1 MFENLQEKLQR
12 AFKTLRGQAT
22 LTEENIDEAL
32 REIRLALLEADVN
45 FKVVK
50 QLIDQIRV
58 KAVGQDVLTALSP
71 GEQVIK
77 IVRDELVEILGR
89 DTARMKFA
97 SQPPTVILMA
107 GLQGSGKTTT
117 SGKLANWL
125 KNGGHRPL
133 LVSVDV
139 YRPAA
144 REQLKVVAQ
153 AVKANIYEGEVG
165 EATPGPRD
173 PRAKEAR
180 REAINTGSDVLI
192 VDTAGRLHIDDQLM
206 DEMQLLKRLLNPQEI
221 LFVADAMTGQDAVN
235 SADEFH
241 KKLSLTGV
249 VLTKMDGDARGGAAL
264 SIRQVTGQPI
274 KFIGVGEKYD
284 ALEPFHPDRI
294 VSRILGMGDILSLI
308 ERAESQIDKKKAQ
321 EMATKALTGD
331 GFSLEDFRDQLR
343 QVKKMGSMKSL
354 LGMLPSIGP
363 FSGLQKAA
371 DNVDEGQI
379 NRVEAII
386 NSMTTHERNHHEVIN
401 GSRRKRIARGSGT
414 TVQEVN
420 NLLRQ
425 YAQMKKMFKQMGKTV
440 APRTG
445 LFHQLQGQP
454 AHGVAGIDFHH
465 RLEPAIAL
473 GCAIDE
479 GVDANRPDIAGALQF
494 RFEQRKDVAIEALE
508 AARNVRRFA
517 EQRGYVRRYA
527 AAVVGRRPV
536 GPELSLAVI
545 DQAGVAA
552 ELQVARPHLQLDGE
566 IQRAL
571 QPGFDDHLSAI
582 LQGTGQPLLLC
593 RQHL

>member
-12 AFKTLRGQAT
+12 AFKSLRGQAV
-22 LTEENIDEAL
+22 LNEENMQEAL
-32 REIRLALLEADVN
+32 RELRLALLEADVN
-45 FKVVK
+45 LKVVK
-50 QLIDQIRV
+50 LFIDGVQA
-58 KAVGQDVLTALSP
+58 KAVGQQVMTALAP

-77 IVRDELVEILGR
+77 IVRDELVEILGK
-89 DTARMKFA
+89 DTAKLKFA
-97 SQPPTVILMA
+97 SQPPTVVLMA

-153 AVKANIYEGEVG
+153 AIKANLYEGQVG
-165 EATPGPRD
+165 EANTATVERL
-173 PRAKEAR
+173 AKEAR
-180 REAINTGSDVLI
+180 KEAINTGCNVLI
-192 VDTAGRLHIDDQLM
+192 VDTAGRLHIDERLM
-206 DEMQLLKRLLNPQEI
+206 DEMQLLKQLLNPQEI

-241 KKLSLTGV
+241 KKLALTGV

-308 ERAESQIDKKKAQ
+308 ERAEQTVDKKKAQ
-321 EMATKALTGD
+321 EIAAKALTGD

-343 QVKKMGSMKSL
+343 QVKKMGSMQNI

-371 DNVDEGQI
+371 DKVDEKQI

-386 NSMTTHERNHHEVIN
+386 NSMTSHERDHHEVIN

-414 TVQEVN
+414 SVQEVN

-425 YAQMKKMFKQMGKTV
+425 YAQMRKMFKDMGK
-440 APRTG
+440 ASFARR
-445 LFHQLQGQP
+445 L
-454 AHGVAGIDFHH
+454 AGMKF
-465 RLEPAIAL
+465 
-473 GCAIDE
+473 
-479 GVDANRPDIAGALQF
+479 
-494 RFEQRKDVAIEALE
+494 
-508 AARNVRRFA
+508 
-517 EQRGYVRRYA
+517 
-527 AAVVGRRPV
+527 
-536 GPELSLAVI
+536 
-545 DQAGVAA
+545 
-552 ELQVARPHLQLDGE
+552 
-566 IQRAL
+566 
-571 QPGFDDHLSAI
+571 PGM
-582 LQGTGQPLLLC
+582 
-593 RQHL
+593 

>member
-12 AFKTLRGQAT
+12 AFKTLRGQAV
-22 LTEENIDEAL
+22 LNEENIGEAL
-32 REIRLALLEADVN
+32 RELRLALLEADVN

-50 QLIDQIRV
+50 LFIDQV
-58 KAVGQDVLTALSP
+58 QAKAVGQEVMTALAP

-77 IVRDELVEILGR
+77 IVRDELVEILGK
-89 DTARMKFA
+89 DTAKLKFA

-153 AVKANIYEGEVG
+153 AIKANIYEGEVG
-165 EATPGPRD
+165 EANTATVERLV
-173 PRAKEAR
+173 KEAR
-180 REAINTGSDVLI
+180 REAINTSSNVLI
-192 VDTAGRLHIDDQLM
+192 VDTAGRLHIDDRLM
-206 DEMQLLKRLLNPQEI
+206 DEMQSLKRLLNPQEI

-308 ERAESQIDKKKAQ
+308 ERAEATVDKKKAQ
-321 EMATKALTGD
+321 DLATKALTGD
-331 GFSLEDFRDQLR
+331 GFSLEDFRDQLQ
-343 QVKKMGSMKSL
+343 QVKKMGSMQNI

-371 DNVDEGQI
+371 DKVDEKQI

-386 NSMTTHERNHHEVIN
+386 NSMTSHEREHHEVIN

-414 TVQEVN
+414 SVQEVN

-425 YAQMKKMFKQMGKTV
+425 YAQMKKMFKQMGKPSF
-440 APRTG
+440 ARRM
-445 LFHQLQGQP
+445 
-454 AHGVAGIDFHH
+454 AGMKF
-465 RLEPAIAL
+465 
-473 GCAIDE
+473 
-479 GVDANRPDIAGALQF
+479 
-494 RFEQRKDVAIEALE
+494 
-508 AARNVRRFA
+508 
-517 EQRGYVRRYA
+517 
-527 AAVVGRRPV
+527 
-536 GPELSLAVI
+536 
-545 DQAGVAA
+545 
-552 ELQVARPHLQLDGE
+552 
-566 IQRAL
+566 
-571 QPGFDDHLSAI
+571 PGM
-582 LQGTGQPLLLC
+582 
-593 RQHL
+593 

>member
-12 AFKTLRGQAT
+12 AFKSLRGQAR
-22 LTEENIDEAL
+22 LSEENIAEAL

-50 QLIDQIRV
+50 ELIDRIQA
-58 KAVGQDVLTALSP
+58 KAVGQEVLTALSP

-77 IVRDELVEILGR
+77 IVRDELVETLGKE
-89 DTARMKFA
+89 TARMKFA
-97 SQPPTVILMA
+97 SQPPTVVLMA

-117 SGKLANWL
+117 SGKLAHWF
-125 KNGGHRPL
+125 KAGGHRPL

-144 REQLKVVAQ
+144 REQLKIVAQ
-153 AVKANIYEGEVG
+153 AVKAQIYEGEVT
-165 EATPGPRD
+165 EANTATVERLV
-173 PRAKEAR
+173 KEAR
-180 REAINTGSDVLI
+180 REAVVSGCDVLI
-192 VDTAGRLHIDDQLM
+192 VDTAGRLHIDDDLM
-206 DEMQLLKRLLNPQEI
+206 NEMQSLKKLLNPSEI
-221 LFVADAMTGQDAVN
+221 LFVADAMTGQDAVR

-249 VLTKMDGDARGGAAL
+249 ILTKMDGDARGGAAL

-354 LGMLPSIGP
+354 IGMLPSIGP

-371 DNVDEGQI
+371 DNVDEKQI

-386 NSMTTHERNHHEVIN
+386 NSMTIHERNHHEVIN
-401 GSRRKRIARGSGT
+401 GSRRKRISRGSGT

-425 YAQMKKMFKQMGKTV
+425 YAQMKKMFKQMGKPSF
-440 APRTG
+440 ARR
-445 LFHQLQGQP
+445 L
-454 AHGVAGIDFHH
+454 AGMK
-465 RLEPAIAL
+465 L
-473 GCAIDE
+473 
-479 GVDANRPDIAGALQF
+479 
-494 RFEQRKDVAIEALE
+494 
-508 AARNVRRFA
+508 
-517 EQRGYVRRYA
+517 
-527 AAVVGRRPV
+527 
-536 GPELSLAVI
+536 
-545 DQAGVAA
+545 
-552 ELQVARPHLQLDGE
+552 
-566 IQRAL
+566 
-571 QPGFDDHLSAI
+571 PGM
-582 LQGTGQPLLLC
+582 
-593 RQHL
+593 